1 MNNNFNL
8 HELEDEIKLPGFNNI
23 INTMRS
29 NIDDTLINFL
39 KKEGYEVPKVITT
52 KYVNDLKSKLEKEDR
67 YLDIMEKVEYD
78 EKANG
83 YYATQYLI
91 PFFNSIS
98 NPLSEKDK
106 ENIMEEYIRRQ
117 KDEKKK

>member
-8 HELEDEIKLPGFNNI
+8 NELEDEIKLPGFNNI

-39 KKEGYEVPKVITT
+39 KKERYEVPKIITT
-52 KYVNDLKSKLEKEDR
+52 EYVNNLKSKLEKEDR
-67 YLDIMEKVEYD
+67 YLDIMEKVEYN
-78 EKANG
+78 EKSNG

-117 KDEKKK
+117 KDEEKK

>member
-1 MNNNFNL
+1 MNTNFNL
-8 HELEDEIKLPGFNNI
+8 HELEDEIKLPGFDSI

-39 KKEGYEVPKVITT
+39 KKEGYEVPKIITT
-52 KYVNDLKSKLEKEDR
+52 EYVNNLKSKLEKEDR
-67 YLDIMEKVEYD
+67 YLDIMEKVEYS
-78 EKANG
+78 EKSNG

-91 PFFNSIS
+91 PFFNCIS

-106 ENIMEEYIRRQ
+106 EHIIEEYIRRQ
-117 KDEKKK
+117 KDEEKK